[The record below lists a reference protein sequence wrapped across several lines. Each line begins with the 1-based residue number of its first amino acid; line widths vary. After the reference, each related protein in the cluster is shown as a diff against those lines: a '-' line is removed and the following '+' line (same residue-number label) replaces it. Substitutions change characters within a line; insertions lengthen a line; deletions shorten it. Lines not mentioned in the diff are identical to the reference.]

1 MEGPSEKKAPS
12 AQRIPSR
19 LSTGTK
25 VSLALLLAAT
35 LLLLTLL
42 FLTGM
47 QLGESKQ
54 QLSDA
59 KVRLLG
65 TMQSELNQLYRSY
78 EKLSIKKF
86 DAKREVMPDLHRY
99 LYGAKLLNTGMGAS
113 FNERPLSTA
122 TLQAASQLL
131 DSIDKLLDDK
141 KDISKA
147 ATQLGMYI
155 NDLLTSADAAWPQ
168 SATQSDRGRLFT

>member
-1 MEGPSEKKAPS
+1 MEGPSEKKAPPARRTTSKLS
-12 AQRIPSR
+12 A
-19 LSTGTK
+19 GAK
-25 VSLALLLAAT
+25 VSLALLLAAC

-42 FLTGM
+42 LLTGM

-59 KVRLLG
+59 RVRLLG
-65 TMQSELNQLYRSY
+65 ALQSELNQLYRSY

-86 DAKREVMPDLHRY
+86 DAKREVMPELHRY
-99 LYGAKLLNTGMGAS
+99 LYGAKVLNSGMGAS
-113 FNERPLSTA
+113 FGERPLSNA
-122 TLQAASQLL
+122 TLQAAFQLL
-131 DSIDKLLDDK
+131 DSIDNLLDDK

-147 ATQLGMYI
+147 ATQLGMYV

-168 SATQSDRGRLFT
+168 GAK